1 VARSGGLG
9 LAVRNKLAIS
19 DERLGVRDKIERK
32 RVREMSE
39 RENP

>member
-1 VARSGGLG
+1 
-9 LAVRNKLAIS
+9 VRNKLAIS

-32 RVREMSE
+32 RVREMSK